1 MATRVSDS
9 RQRIVLSIEVD
20 QGATGTTDS
29 LKCRVK
35 TVCVAGDAEAL
46 LLQEI
51 TYDIVGSVLLIG
63 ELWMRPNL
71 TTPVS
76 SC

>member
-1 MATRVSDS
+1 MATCVSDS

-20 QGATGTTDS
+20 QGAARATDS
-29 LKCRVK
+29 LKCRIK
-35 TVCVAGDAEAL
+35 TECVPGDAEAL

-63 ELWMRPNL
+63 ELWMRPDL
-71 TTPVS
+71 TTPV
-76 SC
+76 